1 MKTNLPPMA
10 RSTPPQ
16 TAAQDATAHYNPVGT
31 NGGRMERRRDD
42 AAEYPT
48 RLAIRTPRNSHGP

>member
-1 MKTNLPPMA
+1 MA